1 MKKIKIIL
9 MILLSFTFLYSCNDL
24 EEVNTNPDKST
35 SATPDRLATNAL
47 VKTFKLSNNSNDV
60 FTQITLFSHHV
71 TKLQSSPDPNQY
83 YWSYWPYGG
92 FGNYKYL
99 TDLSDMVSFAEGS
112 VSEPSYRG
120 LALFLKAWYGFNATL
135 QMGDIPYSEAGMA
148 AEGITKPVYDK
159 QADVF
164 QYILDDLEEAES
176 YFAQGFDFS
185 GDMMYDGDAS
195 KWQKLCN
202 ALQLKVIQT
211 MSKQATS
218 AQIARFAAI
227 VSAGN
232 LMTGYDDDFKLVYS
246 GNANA
251 TYPFTGGTNQRTYM
265 APSTLA
271 VDFLKANN
279 DYRLFYFAD
288 PAQAQ
293 IDGGALESDFAAYVG
308 APYELDAN
316 TLSLNND
323 AGMYS
328 LLNFRYTQFA
338 DNDPLLYFTYSEQ
351 CFIIAEAIEE
361 GWVAGGSA
369 AARTYYE
376 NGVKEQ
382 LSFYMNFAN
391 AAGYEHGMAID
402 QSYIDNYFTGEAAY
416 KTGGTKQDRLEQILT
431 QRWLVDFFQP
441 NSGSYYQFSRTGYPA
456 FVLNP
461 ATSMNEDNVNEFPK
475 RWKYPTNEVTTN
487 PGNYESAI
495 SSQYGGADVTNQTPW
510 YLK

>member
-9 MILLSFTFLYSCNDL
+9 IVILSFTVLYSCNDL

-35 SATPDRLATNAL
+35 STTPDRLATNAL

-71 TKLQSSPDPNQY
+71 TKLQSTADPNQY
-83 YWSYWPYGG
+83 YWSYWPYGS

-99 TDLSDMVSFAEGS
+99 TDLNDMVNLSEGS
-112 VSEPSYRG
+112 LQEYSYRG
-120 LALFLKAWYGFNATL
+120 LALFLKAWYGFSATL
-135 QMGDIPYSEAGMA
+135 AMGDIPYSQAGMA
-148 AEGITKPVYDK
+148 ADGITQPVYDK

-164 QYILDDLEEAES
+164 QYILDDLQEAES
-176 YFAQGFDFS
+176 YFANGFDLN
-185 GDMMYDGDAS
+185 GDMMYNGDAT

-227 VSAGN
+227 VSTGD
-232 LMTGYDDDFKLVYS
+232 LMTSYDDDFKLEYTENS
-246 GNANA
+246 NA
-251 TYPFTGGTNQRTYM
+251 TYPFFGGTNQRTYM

-271 VDFLKANN
+271 VNFLKANN

-288 PAQAQ
+288 PAQEQ
-293 IDGGALESDFAAYVG
+293 ITNGFTESDFDAYVG

-328 LLNFRYTQFA
+328 LLNLRYTQFR

-361 GWVAGGSA
+361 GWVTGSA
-369 AARTYYE
+369 QQYYE
-376 NGVKEQ
+376 NGVKAQ
-382 LSFYMNFAN
+382 LEYYMNMPN
-391 AAGYEHGMAID
+391 TVGYEHGMAID

-475 RWKYPTNEVTTN
+475 RWKYPTSEVTTN